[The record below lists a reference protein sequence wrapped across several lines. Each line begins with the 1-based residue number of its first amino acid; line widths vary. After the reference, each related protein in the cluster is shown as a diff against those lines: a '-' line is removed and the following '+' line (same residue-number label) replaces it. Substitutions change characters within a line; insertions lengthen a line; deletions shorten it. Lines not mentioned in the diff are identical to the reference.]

1 MNEPNESERHAGVLS
16 ATTHETPEFFEFGGR
31 QLLLKGTSGPPRVA
45 ARTAEGMPI
54 RHDVSATG
62 QTVPARHAGVLSAT
76 THETPEFF
84 EFGGRQLLLKGTSG
98 PPRVVA
104 RTAEGMPTRHDVST
118 TGRAVPARTS
128 GLGQVESRIAEGQPV
143 QHTPGPQ
150 DAAIGPTG
158 SGQLIGGPVR
168 RA

>member
-1 MNEPNESERHAGVLS
+1 VNEPNETERHAGVLS

-31 QLLLKGTSGPPRVA
+31 QLPLKGTSGPPRVA
-45 ARTAEGMPI
+45 PRTAEGMPI
-54 RHDVSATG
+54 
-62 QTVPARHAGVLSAT
+62 
-76 THETPEFF
+76 
-84 EFGGRQLLLKGTSG
+84 
-98 PPRVVA
+98 
-104 RTAEGMPTRHDVST
+104 RHDVST

-150 DAAIGPTG
+150 DAATGPTG
-158 SGQLIGGPVR
+158 SGQLIGAPVR